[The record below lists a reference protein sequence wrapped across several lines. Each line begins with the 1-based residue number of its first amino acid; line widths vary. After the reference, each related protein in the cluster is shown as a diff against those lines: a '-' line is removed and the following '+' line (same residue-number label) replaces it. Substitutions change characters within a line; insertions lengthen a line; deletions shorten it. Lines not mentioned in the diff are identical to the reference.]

1 MKVILNKF
9 YVNRKPIT
17 YNFGHWKFHLGIYQ
31 NQTDENGNY
40 SRQFSFSL
48 APMAPL
54 NNYNRRH
61 LCAKASV
68 RPGKQSPYRQTF
80 RRTSTSLRMYSSP
93 SCTHKPESM
102 DSQISKRLHTISKR
116 DHMHSTDGVARWVI
130 TSRALR
136 ILSK

>member
-102 DSQISKRLHTISKR
+102 DSNFKTIASVLQMWS
-116 DHMHSTDGVARWVI
+116 H
-130 TSRALR
+130 ALDWWSGTLAHHQQS
-136 ILSK
+136 IENTQ